1 MDQYIDIYKKIKN
14 SFESMVIKISIF
26 LLILFIGLY
35 LFNRNI
41 MNFKILVDLYGIV
54 VGGALIILMFLIRI
68 KKDQDK
74 YMKYLSLACVFTSVL
89 LFIKIEVDL
98 NENLNKINLYYLLG
112 VLSTNLFQII
122 IIKLAIIAYEKDL
135 SLSRTIA
142 LFICSHII
150 ILIFYKL
157 FAEFLRGDSYFY
169 IHSLLCIIASIIVIL
184 DLLTL
189 IGKMKI
195 SDYFPL
201 LLYVV
206 FQVSYNVVIYPN
218 ILQVEE
224 HNIFFGYLFRFL
236 SFLCILWLLEQR
248 ILKLSYIKE
257 VEAIIGRQRQMKRLN
272 ASLKN
277 QERALEEL
285 EIQTRRS
292 VIINKEIIDKIPNQI
307 FIFKKHYLEYMNKC
321 GEQYLLQQLNI
332 EDKNIKLDT
341 LLNHIIEDLKY
352 KDAIIN
358 GFEEDIII
366 NDKKGE
372 RLQFKISLVV
382 LNENNKVLIMK
393 SNKDEVENLEIMEKY
408 QYLLKEEE
416 IMEEFYAN
424 VSHELRTPI
433 NVVYSALQLNS
444 IAIDDGKQD
453 IIIRNYNIIK
463 QNCKRLIRTINN
475 FIDSN
480 KISDGYLDSNKKVFN
495 IVYLIDE
502 IIEVSA
508 KYMDMKNNKI
518 IFDPKEEQVFIYGSV
533 EHTVRV
539 ILNILSNAL
548 KYGQENSDIF
558 IVAYVLKGF
567 FYLEIVYKG
576 QPIPEKKLS
585 YVFRKFTK
593 LDDYL
598 SRTSEGSGLG
608 LFLAKKLV
616 EQNGG
621 TIDIFSEEIGNI
633 ATITLPVVNR
643 DEYNID
649 LEDNNYNEI
658 LDIVDIEFSDIYF

>member
-54 VGGALIILMFLIRI
+54 VGGALIILMVLIRI

-74 YMKYLSLACVFTSVL
+74 YMKYLSLACAFTSVL
-89 LFIKIEVDL
+89 LFVKIEVDL

-112 VLSTNLFQII
+112 VLSTNLFQILI
-122 IIKLAIIAYEKDL
+122 TKLAIIAYEKDL
-135 SLSRTIA
+135 SLIRTIA

-206 FQVSYNVVIYPN
+206 FQVFYNVVIYLN

-224 HNIFFGYLFRFL
+224 HNIFLGYLFRFL

-307 FIFKKHYLEYMNKC
+307 FIFKNHYLEYMNKC

-332 EDKNIKLDT
+332 EDRNIKLDT

-444 IAIDDGKQD
+444 IAINDGKQD

-502 IIEVSA
+502 IIEVSS